1 MAEKKKKTE
10 RQNLRAMPSNVE
22 AEQNVLGALL
32 IDDKVKDIIMPML
45 RAEDFFAHENRIIFT
60 AMYELSQLN
69 QPIDT
74 VSVAD
79 KLEVQGKLDEV
90 GSVEYLNSLAMG
102 VVSSANASYYAEI
115 VRRDSL
121 TRKVIGAGND
131 ILEFAY
137 SCEDGSDALSKA
149 EELIFKI
156 AEEKTDKALVHA
168 QKALLETMQAISDA
182 QSGNTP
188 TNIIHTGFKQFD
200 RKTKGLKPGDF
211 IILAARPGVGKTA
224 FALNIAAN
232 CLLKDKTVAI
242 FNMEMTAASLV
253 KRMLAYLSGV
263 TFESMDVRGQL
274 SEADAGKLY
283 SAYTMLL
290 GKQLYID
297 DYAMNHPS
305 DILSK
310 CRRQKRETGLDLV
323 IVDYLQL
330 MEADSR
336 GRSESRQNDVS
347 TMSRQLKVYAK
358 ELGVPILALS
368 QMSRGAEKEGRAP
381 QLSDLRDSGA
391 IEQDADVVMF
401 LHDPSKVDPNMPKD
415 KIQLL
420 IRKNRSGSMGDLTLH
435 WDGSTTTF
443 VEVEDNGAL
452 AENPSAVANV
462 DMGEMKVVRGQ
473 HGPLPF
479 AEVAGDL
486 DTIKNAEITDEDVE
500 YTDDDDMMSVSRPGD
515 EDLPF

>member
-1 MAEKKKKTE
+1 MAEKKMKTE
-10 RQNLRAMPSNVE
+10 RKNLRAMPSNVE

-32 IDDKVKDIIMPML
+32 IDDKTADLIMPIL
-45 RAEDFFAHENRIIFT
+45 REEDFFVAQNRLIYG
-60 AMYELSQLN
+60 AMRELNEHS

-90 GSVEYLNSLAMG
+90 GSIEYLNSLAMG
-102 VVSSANASYYAEI
+102 VVSSANAKHYADI
-115 VRRDSL
+115 IKRDSL

-137 SCEDGSDALSKA
+137 GCEDGADALSKA
-149 EELIFKI
+149 EQLVFKI
-156 AEEKTDKALVHA
+156 AEEKTDRALV
-168 QKALLETMQAISDA
+168 KADVALSEAMAAIQDA

-188 TNIIHTGFKQFD
+188 TNIVFSGFKQFD
-200 RKTKGLKPGDF
+200 RRTKGMKPGDF

-232 CLLKDKTVAI
+232 CLLKNKTVAI

-263 TFESMDVRGQL
+263 TFENMDVRGQL

-290 GKQLYID
+290 GKNLYID
-297 DYAMNHPS
+297 DYSMNHPS

-310 CRRQKRETGLDLV
+310 CRRLKREVGLDLV

-330 MEADSR
+330 MEADAR

-415 KIQLL
+415 RIQLL
-420 IRKNRSGSMGDLTLH
+420 IRKNRSGSMGDLVLN
-435 WDGSTTTF
+435 WDGNTTTF
-443 VEVEDNGAL
+443 TEVNDDGSLEDN
-452 AENPSAVANV
+452 PSTIANV
-462 DMGEMKVVRGQ
+462 DLGEMKQVRGR
-473 HGPLPF
+473 GPMPF
-479 AEVAGDL
+479 NEQAGGL
-486 DTIKNAEITDEDVE
+486 DEIRGADIQDDDKE
-500 YTDDDDMMSVSRPGD
+500 YTDDDDMLPVGRPGD